1 MMRRVVSFAFGV
13 GVCLCA
19 SSGFAVDGLREIN
32 QSNVSGDLSVLHIID
47 QPGSYRLTSDL
58 LVPAGRNGIDI
69 NTNDVTLDLN
79 GFTIRGAGGAGTAR
93 GIALGTGTN
102 IEIKNGTVRDIPGS
116 GIYATSATAV
126 RVIDVRVLNVDDV
139 GINLEAGAM
148 PPFGQHLVRGCTV
161 RGSGA
166 EGVRL
171 LGAGGLAQGN
181 LLRDN
186 TLVGLVLSSSGAFGG
201 NVITENNGGGSQV
214 MGGVAIACNLMG
226 MVANCP

>member
-1 MMRRVVSFAFGV
+1 MMRRVVCFAFGV
-13 GVCLCA
+13 GFCLSTSA
-19 SSGFAVDGLREIN
+19 SAVDGVREIN
-32 QSNVSGDLSVLHIID
+32 QSNVSGNPTVLHIID

-58 LVPAGRNGIDI
+58 AVPAGRNGIDI
-69 NTNDVTLDLN
+69 NADDVTLDLN
-79 GFTIRGAGGAGTAR
+79 GFTIRGPGGAGTTR

-102 IEIKNGTVRDIPGS
+102 IEIRNGTVRDISGS
-116 GIYATSATAV
+116 GIHATAATAV

-171 LGAGGLAQGN
+171 LGAGSLAERN

-186 TLVGLVLSSSGAFGG
+186 TSVGLVLSSSGAFGG
-201 NVITENNGGGSQV
+201 NVITANNGGGSQV
-214 MGGVAIACNLMG
+214 MGGVSIACNLMG